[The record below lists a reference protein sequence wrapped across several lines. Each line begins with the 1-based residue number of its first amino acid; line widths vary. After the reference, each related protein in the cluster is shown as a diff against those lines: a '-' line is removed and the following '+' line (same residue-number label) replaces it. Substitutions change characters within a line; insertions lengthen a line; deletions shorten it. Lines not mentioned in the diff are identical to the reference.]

1 MPSYLSIFWLHWN
14 LLKIHRLQPR
24 HNDVNRESMLYQEY
38 VQTILTEYVG
48 SHSLGPIGGLVRFTI
63 RAIVCHVEDRCQVC
77 LLTE

>member
-1 MPSYLSIFWLHWN
+1 
-14 LLKIHRLQPR
+14 
-24 HNDVNRESMLYQEY
+24 MLYQEY